1 MKYGVIGTGWIAKSF
16 IDGARMLCNAEFA
29 AVYSRTAEN
38 GNKFASENNIPEVFT
53 DIAEFAKSDFDAV
66 YIASPNRLHYE
77 QSKLMLENGKHVI
90 CEKPITVDP
99 EELEELQSLAKK
111 NGLIY
116 IEAIMYMFNPAKK
129 LLEDAVSKIG
139 RITSVHFDFSQLSS
153 KYPAYLAGSLPNIFN
168 PALATGCLMDLGIYC
183 VYPALDLFGLPQKI
197 TACAHFMESGADGSG
212 TAGLLYPEKL
222 ITFTYSKLGQ
232 DRLGSQ
238 IFGDEGTIKIES
250 ISKLINMSTTAKNGD
265 IQEIIG
271 DVPKEKLMGYEA
283 LGFERFIADPSD
295 EYYQVTRQRA
305 LQTSQIMKQIRNC
318 GNSMAPVGQA
328 AMLQNTIRKMPESIM
343 VDPHGI
349 IRHYLILKDIRF
361 HR

>member
-1 MKYGVIGTGWIAKSF
+1 MRYGVIGTGWIAKSF
-16 IDGARMLCNAEFA
+16 IDGAREVCGSEFA
-29 AVYSRTAEN
+29 AVYSRTAES
-38 GNKFASENNIPEVFT
+38 GNKFAAENKIEKVYT
-53 DIAEFAKSDFDAV
+53 DINEFANGDFEAV

-77 QSKLMLENGKHVI
+77 QSKLMLQSGKHVI
-90 CEKPITVDP
+90 CEKPITVEP
-99 EELEELQSLAKK
+99 EELEELQTLADEKK
-111 NGLIY
+111 LIY
-116 IEAIMYMFNPAKK
+116 VEAIMYMFNPARD
-129 LLEDAVSKIG
+129 LLKDALGKIG
-139 RITSVHFDFSQLSS
+139 KITSAHFDFSQLSS
-153 KYPAYLAGSLPNIFN
+153 KYPAYQKGELPNIFN

-183 VYPALDLFGLPQKI
+183 VYPALDLFGLPEKI

-212 TAGLLYPEKL
+212 TAGLLYPDKL

-250 ISKLINMSTTAKNGD
+250 ISKLINMSITAKNGD

-305 LQTSQIMKQIRNC
+305 LQVSQVMKQIRDIC
-318 GNSMAPVGQA
+318 G
-328 AMLQNTIRKMPESIM
+328 IEFR
-343 VDPHGI
+343 
-349 IRHYLILKDIRF
+349 
-361 HR
+361 

>member
-1 MKYGVIGTGWIAKSF
+1 MRYGVIGTGWIAKSF

-38 GNKFASENNIPEVFT
+38 GNKFASKNNIPEVFT

-197 TACAHFMESGADGSG
+197 TACAHFMESSADGSG
-212 TAGLLYPEKL
+212 NAALLYSDKL
-222 ITFTYSKLGQ
+222 VNLTYSKLGQ

-238 IFGDEGTIKIES
+238 IFGDEGTIVIES
-250 ISKLINMSTTAKNGD
+250 ISKLINMKLIDNKGNITG
-265 IQEIIG
+265 IIG
-271 DVPKEKLMGYEA
+271 DVEKERIMGYEA
-283 LGFERFIADPSD
+283 EAFEKFIVKPDDP
-295 EYYQVTRQRA
+295 YYTTVCERA
-305 LQTSQIMKQIRNC
+305 LQVSRVMKEIRELSRIKF
-318 GNSMAPVGQA
+318 G
-328 AMLQNTIRKMPESIM
+328 
-343 VDPHGI
+343 
-349 IRHYLILKDIRF
+349 
-361 HR
+361 